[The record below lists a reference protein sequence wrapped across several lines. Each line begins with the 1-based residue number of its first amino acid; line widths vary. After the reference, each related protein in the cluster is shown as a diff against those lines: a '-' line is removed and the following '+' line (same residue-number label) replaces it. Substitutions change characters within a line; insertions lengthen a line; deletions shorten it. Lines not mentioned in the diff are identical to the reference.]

1 MRTAI
6 AQYICE
12 AGATSTTRV
21 IAYAVMP
28 NHVHMIVRQGAQP
41 IGWMVQRVL
50 QRAALLVRRTFSHKG
65 HVFGCRYWSGLCDDA
80 KYLRQVI
87 IYTHLNPFYAG
98 LCTDPDEYRWTSH
111 RAYVYHTWTP
121 SASIGVDADHGLRL
135 FASSASDVGEQHASY
150 MRFIRYW
157 MGRPKL
163 PLGARY
169 LFTAEEV
176 AYAPLAEEGDAFWAS
191 EYGDAVSAVPN
202 LVPTNVDIRDRALV
216 ALNALA
222 PDLTLEQMRAGG
234 RVEAIGRVRREL
246 VAMLLAGGHR
256 NGAIARCL
264 NLSPSHVSAVAAE
277 VRSREFGALMRQ
289 DHAGMGRS

>member
-1 MRTAI
+1 
-6 AQYICE
+6 
-12 AGATSTTRV
+12 
-21 IAYAVMP
+21 
-28 NHVHMIVRQGAQP
+28 
-41 IGWMVQRVL
+41 
-50 QRAALLVRRTFSHKG
+50 
-65 HVFGCRYWSGLCDDA
+65 
-80 KYLRQVI
+80 
-87 IYTHLNPFYAG
+87 
-98 LCTDPDEYRWTSH
+98 
-111 RAYVYHTWTP
+111 
-121 SASIGVDADHGLRL
+121 
-135 FASSASDVGEQHASY
+135 